1 MRQALRGPGGRSLD
15 QKPRERWEWDQVNT
29 FYLHRIEK
37 HGKHISPVK
46 NSERN

>member
-37 HGKHISPVK
+37 TWKTYLTRK
-46 NSERN
+46 EFRA